1 MNAVVGVIQ
10 EGKAQRALEALK
22 KLSSPHAL
30 VLRDG
35 QLEKI
40 EARQLVP
47 GDIVRLGAGDMVPA
61 DLRLT
66 VSESLKID
74 EAALTGESVPSV
86 KDAKFLAP
94 KLLGAGDCKNL
105 AFMSTNVIAGRG
117 EGIVIATGMD
127 TQIGRIAGLI
137 HQTGQEA
144 TPLQRRLGDL
154 GKILSIVA
162 VILCVALFGI
172 AVLQQRNIPEMLI
185 TAISLAVAAVP
196 EGLPAIVTIVLALSV
211 SRMVKVPYHYPAF
224 ALCGNFGSC

>member
-1 MNAVVGVIQ
+1 M
-10 EGKAQRALEALK
+10 
-22 KLSSPHAL
+22 
-30 VLRDG
+30 LRDG

-117 EGIVIATGMD
+117 EGIVIATEW
-127 TQIGRIAGLI
+127 TLRSEESQA
-137 HQTGQEA
+137 
-144 TPLQRRLGDL
+144 
-154 GKILSIVA
+154 
-162 VILCVALFGI
+162 
-172 AVLQQRNIPEMLI
+172 
-185 TAISLAVAAVP
+185 
-196 EGLPAIVTIVLALSV
+196 
-211 SRMVKVPYHYPAF
+211 
-224 ALCGNFGSC
+224 